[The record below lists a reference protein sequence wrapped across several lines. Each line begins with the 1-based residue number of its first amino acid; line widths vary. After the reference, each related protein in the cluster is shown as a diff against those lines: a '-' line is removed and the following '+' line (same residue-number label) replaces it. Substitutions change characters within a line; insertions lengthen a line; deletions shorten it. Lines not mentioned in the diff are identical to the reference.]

1 MALAVH
7 RHNCCTMSSISSMS
21 SQMLASVSQPL
32 AQIERTSPFF
42 QSSLF
47 PRCRRLKSP
56 SADRHGNQEHRAA
69 GSEGKRHG
77 EKARTNTARKLTH
90 RRCVLRVA
98 DRAKQTRSRAK
109 SRSRRRSKARS
120 TSTEEQRTK
129 QHDIIE
135 ARQRSKA
142 HTARRRSKAR
152 RHKSQARRHKSQARR
167 HMLVAICE
175 KLFSLPFRR
184 SRRRRGAPA
193 TALLFA
199 LRRLYSPPMG
209 ARCPLRSRPAR
220 SPPQAPRAQG
230 VRRTGPARGSERC
243 GRLAATPGDAPVAST
258 PPRRREPGR

>member
-1 MALAVH
+1 MYAVGVLFCVVFL
-7 RHNCCTMSSISSMS
+7 R
-21 SQMLASVSQPL
+21 
-32 AQIERTSPFF
+32 ERNSKRKRQGPPSP
-42 QSSLF
+42 
-47 PRCRRLKSP
+47 RERGR
-56 SADRHGNQEHRAA
+56 GRA
-69 GSEGKRHG
+69 
-77 EKARTNTARKLTH
+77 KARTNTARKLTH

-142 HTARRRSKAR
+142 HTARRRSKER

-184 SRRRRGAPA
+184 SRRRRGALG
-193 TALLFA
+193 TGLKFM
-199 LRRLYSPPMG
+199 R
-209 ARCPLRSRPAR
+209 
-220 SPPQAPRAQG
+220 
-230 VRRTGPARGSERC
+230 GPADVGGIS
-243 GRLAATPGDAPVAST
+243 P
-258 PPRRREPGR
+258 